1 MDYILFHRLPCDG
14 ADLPMAPH
22 PDEVGD
28 TRWVTKAELAE
39 MMREGNRL
47 RWSPW
52 FRIIAKEFLGTWW
65 DEMDEA
71 LRVRGKFVD
80 GKIHAI
86 GLDDRDGR

>member
-1 MDYILFHRLPCDG
+1 
-14 ADLPMAPH
+14 
-22 PDEVGD
+22 
-28 TRWVTKAELAE
+28 
-39 MMREGNRL
+39 L

-86 GLDDRDGR
+86 GLNDRDGR